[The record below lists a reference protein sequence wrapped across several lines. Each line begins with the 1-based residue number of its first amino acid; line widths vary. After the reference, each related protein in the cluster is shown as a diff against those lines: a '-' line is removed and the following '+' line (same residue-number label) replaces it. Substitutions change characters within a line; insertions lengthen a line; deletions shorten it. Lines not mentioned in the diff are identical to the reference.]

1 MNVLVYEDNLFFATR
16 LESRL
21 TELGHRC
28 ILASTGERAIQ
39 HLAEGCPAVIVDL
52 HAQDVTQVIAAA
64 TGRPTPVPVIAF
76 CGHAEVE
83 LRKEAK
89 AAGVDTLLPNSE
101 LLSGLDPI
109 LSRIERNTPPREEA
123 GSS

>member
-1 MNVLVYEDNLFFATR
+1 MSVLVYEDNLFFATR
-16 LESRL
+16 VESRL
-21 TELGHRC
+21 RELGHRC

-39 HLAEGCPAVIVDL
+39 HLADGCLAVIMDM
-52 HAQDVTQVIAAA
+52 HARDATEVIAAA
-64 TGRPTPVPVIAF
+64 QACPTPVPVIAH

-101 LLSGLDPI
+101 LLAALDPV
-109 LSRIERNTPPREEA
+109 LSRIEHNGSHTGEA
-123 GSS
+123 GPA